1 MDELFELAK
10 IDFSSLFISIFIVL
24 IGMKTIVSLFEWII
38 DQLGLETKWM
48 RKKREDHE
56 LLIRTSENLIELQE
70 QHKKD
75 VEYSDKQDEKLR
87 DDIKKITDI
96 IIDKQISDY
105 RWEILSMSSNLSN
118 GKKYNRE
125 TFDHIFTIYQKYE
138 KILEE
143 NNMTNGLIDESIKYI
158 KEVYHKEMDNKER
171 CRRDFDFE

>member
-1 MDELFELAK
+1 MDELLELTK
-10 IDFSSLFISIFIVL
+10 IDFPSLFISIFIVL
-24 IGMKTIVSLFEWII
+24 IGMKTIVSLLEWII
-38 DQLGLETKWM
+38 ERLGLETKWM

-70 QHKKD
+70 QHRKD
-75 VEYSDKQDEKLR
+75 VEYSDKQDEKLQ

-105 RWEILSMSSNLSN
+105 RWEILNMSSNLSN

-125 TFDHIFTIYQKYE
+125 TFDHILTIYQKYE

-158 KEVYHKEMDNKER
+158 NEMYHEKLING
-171 CRRDFDFE
+171 F

>member
-1 MDELFELAK
+1 MDELLELTK
-10 IDFSSLFISIFIVL
+10 IDFSSLFISISIVL

-38 DQLGLETKWM
+38 ERLGLETKWM

-75 VEYSDKQDEKLR
+75 VEYSDKQDEKLQ

-105 RWEILSMSSNLSN
+105 RWEILNMSSNLSN

-125 TFDHIFTIYQKYE
+125 TFDHILTIYQKYE

-158 KEVYHKEMDNKER
+158 NEMYHEKLING
-171 CRRDFDFE
+171 F